1 MDVTNSLASYEGD
14 NAPAS
19 LMEGWYVDGY
29 ARVYA
34 STTDLLN
41 GKVARFVKYGESDF
55 GRTLTYNT
63 FDPMV

>member
-14 NAPAS
+14 NAPAF
-19 LMEGWYVDGY
+19 LPKGYYTDGY

-34 STTDLLN
+34 STADLKA
-41 GKVARFVKYGESDF
+41 GKVLRFVKFGEGDF
-55 GRTLTYNT
+55 SRTLTYNT